1 MPAPSRGPQSNGRN
15 LDTRA
20 VAEWFATATAFI
32 QALRRRYDV
41 RPLAEGLDSV
51 RWLEAAELNEAA
63 SHWAVLERRRTE
75 LGMSPGRWL
84 HDRERDERLAPPTFL
99 PANTVRATLRHETGW
114 VYTQRM
120 LLSPYALSEPA
131 RTWLERH
138 DARCEALPERDGQP
152 TGWDV
157 RLPDTLTCRL
167 LSGRG
172 QRIHAYLADGSSL
185 RCRAGS
191 LTLVPNGCDVAMARP
206 RKKRADAIDW
216 NSAALNLESHYLW
229 VNNP

>member
-1 MPAPSRGPQSNGRN
+1 MPAPTRSSQPNARK

-20 VAEWFATATAFI
+20 AAEWYAAATAFI

-41 RPLAEGLDSV
+41 RPQAEGLDSV
-51 RWLEAAELNEAA
+51 RCLEAAELNEAA
-63 SHWAVLERRRTE
+63 AHWAVLEHRRTE

-99 PANTVRATLRHETGW
+99 PVNTVRATFRHETGW
-114 VYTQRM
+114 VYTQRL
-120 LLSPYALSEPA
+120 LLSPYGLSEPA
-131 RTWLERH
+131 RTWLEQH
-138 DARCEALPERDGQP
+138 DAHCETLPERDGQP
-152 TGWDV
+152 SGWEV

-191 LTLVPNGCDVAMARP
+191 LTLVPAGCDVAMARP
-206 RKKRADAIDW
+206 RKKRADAVDW
-216 NSAALNLESHYLW
+216 NSAALNLENHYLW